1 MYGCPGCGAEL
12 RYDIK
17 TGSLRCKSCGGKY
30 DVGAIK
36 KDKDAEDSLYEANAF
51 VCPSCGGKIYSADNT
66 IAGFC
71 SYCGASAIL
80 QQRTERVDAPKSIVP
95 FKVEKKVCKT
105 KFKNFAKKNMYV
117 PDEYK
122 KADGINEFRGIYLP
136 YHSYE
141 ATVEGDYDAYGK
153 TQTTKKKKK
162 KIYTTTRHW
171 KIHAPVHG
179 NVRGITHDAS
189 GLFRDDLSE
198 AINDTSDS
206 KAIVDFK
213 PGDLCGFYAVM
224 SDVPAEEYEQ
234 YAYVNSKEYVDNQ
247 IRYKVGSSMSIKKIE
262 KEPQIDIVSKE
273 DILKPVWFMSY
284 QNRDRVAYAVINGHT
299 GRMNCDLPVDFKKF
313 FWVSAIIS
321 AVIFIVLMCF
331 QNIMFTAKT
340 MIGIAAVFN
349 LIAGLF
355 YDANIRKMYDREI
368 KRTYR
373 LKKSDALKV
382 VAITVGTFMLMYVAI
397 NFIAAVNSEYRES
410 SKWVK
415 VTICAITFIIQL
427 VMVIKRYPQY
437 MALKKNHTS
446 ASPVFLLSVVINIA
460 IMIVAVVNPVHDIW
474 YYVATALALASEVIV
489 VLGIIRDYNY
499 SCTRPL
505 PQFNAYKGGQE
516 EIEIS

>member
-17 TGSLRCKSCGGKY
+17 TGRLRCKSCGGKY

-36 KDKDAEDSLYEANAF
+36 KDKDAEDSLYEVNAF

-80 QQRTERVDAPKSIVP
+80 QQRTEKVDAPKSIVP

-189 GLFRDDLSE
+189 KLFRDDLSE
-198 AINDTSDS
+198 ASR
-206 KAIVDFK
+206 F
-213 PGDLCGFYAVM
+213 
-224 SDVPAEEYEQ
+224 Q
-234 YAYVNSKEYVDNQ
+234 
-247 IRYKVGSSMSIKKIE
+247 
-262 KEPQIDIVSKE
+262 
-273 DILKPVWFMSY
+273 
-284 QNRDRVAYAVINGHT
+284 T
-299 GRMNCDLPVDFKKF
+299 G
-313 FWVSAIIS
+313 
-321 AVIFIVLMCF
+321 
-331 QNIMFTAKT
+331 
-340 MIGIAAVFN
+340 
-349 LIAGLF
+349 
-355 YDANIRKMYDREI
+355 
-368 KRTYR
+368 
-373 LKKSDALKV
+373 
-382 VAITVGTFMLMYVAI
+382 
-397 NFIAAVNSEYRES
+397 
-410 SKWVK
+410 
-415 VTICAITFIIQL
+415 
-427 VMVIKRYPQY
+427 
-437 MALKKNHTS
+437 
-446 ASPVFLLSVVINIA
+446 LSVRLLCR
-460 IMIVAVVNPVHDIW
+460 
-474 YYVATALALASEVIV
+474 YVRHSGRGL
-489 VLGIIRDYNY
+489 
-499 SCTRPL
+499 
-505 PQFNAYKGGQE
+505 
-516 EIEIS
+516 